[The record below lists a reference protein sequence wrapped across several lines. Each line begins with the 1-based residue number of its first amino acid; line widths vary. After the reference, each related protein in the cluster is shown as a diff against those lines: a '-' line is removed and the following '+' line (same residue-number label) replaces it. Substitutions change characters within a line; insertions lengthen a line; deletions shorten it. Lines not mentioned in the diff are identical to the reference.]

1 MKVFKFGGAS
11 VNSADAVR
19 NMAQIVQKHLESTP
33 LVVVVSAMGKTTNLL
48 EKLVPT
54 DSSFITPALPKAT
67 ALSSAEINQI
77 SENHSSL
84 RQQLEDYHIDIA
96 KSLIPNNEEIVNKV
110 HTLLRQL
117 DDTIQSLIT
126 PALPKATALSSA
138 EINQISENHSSP
150 ITQYNYNYD
159 QVVSYGELIST
170 TIIAEYLNHLGINT
184 LWEDA
189 RQLIHTDNHY
199 REGRV
204 DWQAT
209 QQAIQNSIF
218 KNQNSHSVIIT
229 QGFIGGTDGGTTTLG
244 REGSDYSA
252 AILAYCLGAESVTI
266 WKDVPGFLN
275 ADPKFFHDTVKI
287 GQIPYNEAIELAY
300 YGASVIHPKTVKPI
314 QNKGIPLY
322 IRSFISPDVEGSV
335 VGNYHTI
342 SPETPLYIFKN
353 NQILLSILPRDYSFI
368 AEDNLQ
374 VIFGILSKIGI
385 RVNLMQNS
393 ALSFS
398 ICIDNNPQRVGVLIE
413 RLKSVF
419 RVRYNEN
426 LQLITIRY
434 YTQQVIDRI
443 VAGRPILLEQ
453 RSRSTEQLIV
463 PCR

>member
-19 NMAQIVQKHLESTP
+19 NMAHIVQKHLESAP

-48 EKLVPT
+48 EKLVPG
-54 DSSFITPALPKAT
+54 ITSDNEHKA
-67 ALSSAEINQI
+67 
-77 SENHSSL
+77 L
-84 RQQLEDYHIDIA
+84 RQRLEDYHIDIV
-96 KSLIPNNEEIVNKV
+96 KSLIPDDKSIVNKV
-110 HTLLRQL
+110 YTLLHQL
-117 DDTIQSLIT
+117 DSTIATLQSD
-126 PALPKATALSSA
+126 
-138 EINQISENHSSP
+138 SEH
-150 ITQYNYNYD
+150 YNYNYD
-159 QVVSYGELIST
+159 QVVSFGELIST
-170 TIIAEYLNHLGINT
+170 TIIAHYLNHIGINT

-189 RQLIHTDNHY
+189 RQCIVTDNHH

-204 DWQAT
+204 DWESTRGECWRLKDNAT
-209 QQAIQNSIF
+209 GYQ
-218 KNQNSHSVIIT
+218 VVVT
-229 QGFIGGTDGGTTTLG
+229 QGFIGATSDLKTTTLG

-252 AILAYCLGAESVTI
+252 AILAYCLDAESVTI

-275 ADPKFFHDTVKI
+275 ADPKFFANTVKI
-287 GQIPYNEAIELAY
+287 SQIPYNEAIELAY

-322 IRSFISPDVEGSV
+322 IRSFITPEADGSSI
-335 VGNYHTI
+335 GDYKTI
-342 SPETPLYIFKN
+342 VPETPLYIFKN

-398 ICIDNNPQRVGVLIE
+398 ICIDNNPQLVAPLIE
-413 RLKSVF
+413 ELKNMF
-419 RVRYNEN
+419 RVRYNQN

-434 YTQQVIDRI
+434 YTQEVIDRI

-453 RSRSTEQLIV
+453 RSRTTEQLIV
-463 PCR
+463 PGK

>member
-19 NMAQIVQKHLESTP
+19 NMAQIVKQHLTAGEP

-48 EKLVPT
+48 EKLVPGAQE
-54 DSSFITPALPKAT
+54 D
-67 ALSSAEINQI
+67 NG
-77 SENHSSL
+77 L
-84 RQQLEDYHIDIA
+84 RKQLEDYHRNIASALLPDNKDIQD
-96 KSLIPNNEEIVNKV
+96 KISSL
-110 HTLLRQL
+110 LASL
-117 DDTIQSLIT
+117 DDLRSTL
-126 PALPKATALSSA
+126 PADL
-138 EINQISENHSSP
+138 EH
-150 ITQYNYNYD
+150 YNYNYD
-159 QVVSYGELIST
+159 QVVSHGELLST
-170 TIIAEYLNHLGINT
+170 TIIAEYLNNLGIKT
-184 LWEDA
+184 LWADA
-189 RQLIHTDNHY
+189 RQLIHTDSHF

-209 QQAIQNSIF
+209 QQAVLQLKQSNNQAIKQSDINSL
-218 KNQNSHSVIIT
+218 KQSSNQAIKQSQVILT
-229 QGFIGGTDGGTTTLG
+229 QGFIGGTNIKHPCCSSSPSKLEGVVEDRGHVSTTTLG

-252 AILAYCLGAESVTI
+252 AILAYCLNAESITI

-275 ADPKFFHDTVKI
+275 ADPKFFADTVKI
-287 GQIPYNEAIELAY
+287 NQIPYNEAIELAY

-322 IRSFISPDVEGSV
+322 IRSFITPESEGSV
-335 VGNYHTI
+335 IGNCHTI

-374 VIFGILSKIGI
+374 VIFGILNKLGI
-385 RVNLMQNS
+385 KANLMQNS

-398 ICIDNNPQRVGVLIE
+398 ICVDNNSQLVQPLIDE
-413 RLKSVF
+413 LKSMF

-434 YTQQVIDRI
+434 YTQQVIDSI

-453 RSRSTEQLIV
+453 RSRTTEQLIV
-463 PCR
+463 PAGK

>member
-19 NMAQIVQKHLESTP
+19 NMAQIVQKHLESEP

-48 EKLVPT
+48 EKLVPGIAC
-54 DSSFITPALPKAT
+54 DDKA
-67 ALSSAEINQI
+67 A
-77 SENHSSL
+77 L
-84 RQQLEDYHIDIA
+84 RQQLNDYHRSIA
-96 KSLIPNNEEIVNKV
+96 SALMPNNMDVQHKIDA
-110 HTLLRQL
+110 LLASL
-117 DDTIQSLIT
+117 DNLCTSL
-126 PALPKATALSSA
+126 PADI
-138 EINQISENHSSP
+138 EH
-150 ITQYNYNYD
+150 YNYNYD
-159 QVVSYGELIST
+159 QVVSHGELLST
-170 TIIAEYLNHLGINT
+170 TIIAEYLNSLGINT
-184 LWEDA
+184 LWQDA
-189 RQLIHTDNHY
+189 RQLIKTDAHY

-209 QQAIQNSIF
+209 QQEIENLKSKIDNSCR
-218 KNQNSHSVIIT
+218 VVLT
-229 QGFIGGTDGGTTTLG
+229 QGFIGSTNFQFSTLNSQFSTTTLG

-252 AILAYCLGAESVTI
+252 AIIAYCLKAESITI

-275 ADPKFFHDTVKI
+275 ADPKFFADTVKI
-287 GQIPYNEAIELAY
+287 SQIPYNEAIELAY

-314 QNKGIPLY
+314 QNMGIPLY
-322 IRSFISPDVEGSV
+322 IRSFITPEAEGSSI
-335 VGNYHTI
+335 GNYRTI
-342 SPETPLYIFKN
+342 EPTTPLYIFRN

-374 VIFGILSKIGI
+374 VIFGILNELGI

-398 ICIDNNPQRVGVLIE
+398 ICVDNNPQLVPTLIE
-413 RLKSVF
+413 KLNNMF

-434 YTQQVIDRI
+434 YTQRVIDHI

-453 RSRSTEQLIV
+453 RSRTTEQLIV
-463 PCR
+463 PA

>member
-48 EKLVPT
+48 EKLVPG
-54 DSSFITPALPKAT
+54 SSDITSTK
-67 ALSSAEINQI
+67 E
-77 SENHSSL
+77 L
-84 RQQLEDYHIDIA
+84 RQQLEEYHREIASSLMPENKEVQHKID
-96 KSLIPNNEEIVNKV
+96 
-110 HTLLRQL
+110 TLLSNL
-117 DDTIQSLIT
+117 DHLCTSLPT
-126 PALPKATALSSA
+126 DV
-138 EINQISENHSSP
+138 EHH
-150 ITQYNYNYD
+150 NYCYD
-159 QVVSYGELIST
+159 QVVCHGELLST
-170 TIIAEYLNHLGINT
+170 TIIAEYLNTLGINT
-184 LWEDA
+184 LWTDA
-189 RQLIHTDNHY
+189 RQLIKTDNHY

-204 DWQAT
+204 DWNAT
-209 QQAIQNSIF
+209 EKEIKNLEPSIKNSYSI
-218 KNQNSHSVIIT
+218 VLT
-229 QGFIGGTDGGTTTLG
+229 QGFIGGTTDGQTTTLG

-252 AILAYCLGAESVTI
+252 AILAHCLDAESVTI

-275 ADPKFFHDTVKI
+275 ADPKFFIDTVKI
-287 GQIPYNEAIELAY
+287 NQIPYNEAIELAY

-322 IRSFISPDVEGSV
+322 IRSFITPEAEGSS
-335 VGNYHTI
+335 VGDYRTLV
-342 SPETPLYIFKN
+342 PETPLYIFAN

-374 VIFGILSKIGI
+374 VIFGILNELGI

-398 ICIDNNPQRVGVLIE
+398 ICVDNNPQRIKILIE
-413 RLKSVF
+413 RLKSMF

-434 YTQQVIDRI
+434 YTQAVIDSI
-443 VAGRPILLEQ
+443 VNDRPILLEQ

-463 PCR
+463 PV

>member
-19 NMAQIVQKHLESTP
+19 NMAQVVQSHLESKP
-33 LVVVVSAMGKTTNLL
+33 LMVVVSAMGKTTNLL
-48 EKLVPT
+48 EKLVPGSA
-54 DSSFITPALPKAT
+54 DV
-67 ALSSAEINQI
+67 SSANA
-77 SENHSSL
+77 L
-84 RQQLEDYHIDIA
+84 RKQLEVYHLDIA
-96 KSLIPNNEEIVNKV
+96 KSLIPNDKTIIKKIQD
-110 HTLLRQL
+110 LLHQL
-117 DDTIQSLIT
+117 DNTIVSLQ
-126 PALPKATALSSA
+126 PDAA
-138 EINQISENHSSP
+138 H
-150 ITQYNYNYD
+150 YNYNYD
-159 QVVSYGELIST
+159 QVVSFGEIIST

-184 LWEDA
+184 LWSDA
-189 RQLIHTDNHY
+189 RQLIQTDNHY

-204 DWQAT
+204 DWQASET
-209 QQAIQNSIF
+209 ATKTLPTDSITY
-218 KNQNSHSVIIT
+218 SVILT
-229 QGFIGGTDGGTTTLG
+229 QGFIGGTVDHKTTTLG

-252 AILAYCLGAESVTI
+252 AILAYCLNAESVTI

-275 ADPKFFHDTVKI
+275 ADPKFFADTAKI
-287 GQIPYNEAIELAY
+287 SQIPYNEAIELAY

-314 QNKGIPLY
+314 QNKGIPLF
-322 IRSFISPDVEGSV
+322 IRSFITPEAEGSSI
-335 VGNYHTI
+335 GDYKTI
-342 SPETPLYIFKN
+342 VPETPLYIFKN

-398 ICIDNNPQRVGVLIE
+398 ICIDNNPQLINPLIE
-413 RLKSVF
+413 ELKSMF

-434 YTQQVIDRI
+434 YTQEVIDSI

-453 RSRSTEQLIV
+453 RSRTTEQLIV
-463 PCR
+463 PA

>member
-48 EKLVPT
+48 EKLVPGCS
-54 DSSFITPALPKAT
+54 DITSTKV
-67 ALSSAEINQI
+67 
-77 SENHSSL
+77 L
-84 RQQLEDYHIDIA
+84 RQQLEEYHREIASSLMPENKEVQHKID
-96 KSLIPNNEEIVNKV
+96 
-110 HTLLRQL
+110 TLLSNL
-117 DDTIQSLIT
+117 DHLCTSLPT
-126 PALPKATALSSA
+126 DV
-138 EINQISENHSSP
+138 EHH
-150 ITQYNYNYD
+150 NYCYD
-159 QVVSYGELIST
+159 QVVCHGELLST
-170 TIIAEYLNHLGINT
+170 TIIAEYLNTLGINT
-184 LWEDA
+184 LWTDA
-189 RQLIHTDNHY
+189 RQLIKTDNHY

-204 DWQAT
+204 DWDAT
-209 QQAIQNSIF
+209 EKEIKNLEPSI
-218 KNQNSHSVIIT
+218 KNFYSIVLT
-229 QGFIGGTDGGTTTLG
+229 QGFIGGTTDGQTTTLG

-252 AILAYCLGAESVTI
+252 AILAHCLDAESVTI

-275 ADPKFFHDTVKI
+275 ADPKFFIDTVKI
-287 GQIPYNEAIELAY
+287 SQIPYNEAIELAY

-322 IRSFISPDVEGSV
+322 IRSFITPEAEGSS
-335 VGNYHTI
+335 VGDY
-342 SPETPLYIFKN
+342 SKLVPETPLYIFRN

-374 VIFGILSKIGI
+374 VIFGILNELGI

-398 ICIDNNPQRVGVLIE
+398 ICVDNNPQRIKILIE
-413 RLKSVF
+413 RLKSMF

-434 YTQQVIDRI
+434 YTQAVIDSI
-443 VAGRPILLEQ
+443 VNDRPILLEQ

-463 PCR
+463 PV

>member
-19 NMAQIVQKHLESTP
+19 NMAQIVQCHIDSEP

-48 EKLVPT
+48 EKLVPW
-54 DSSFITPALPKAT
+54 AAKAGE
-67 ALSSAEINQI
+67 AEV
-77 SENHSSL
+77 L
-84 RQQLEDYHIDIA
+84 RQQLEDYHRSIASALMPDNKDVQQKIDDLLA
-96 KSLIPNNEEIVNKV
+96 DLD
-110 HTLLRQL
+110 TLC
-117 DDTIQSLIT
+117 DTL
-126 PALPKATALSSA
+126 PADA
-138 EINQISENHSSP
+138 EH
-150 ITQYNYNYD
+150 YNYNYD
-159 QVVSYGELIST
+159 QVVSHGELLST
-170 TIIAEYLNHLGINT
+170 TIIADYLNSLGINT
-184 LWEDA
+184 LWTDA
-189 RQLIHTDNHY
+189 RQLIKTDSHY

-209 QQAIQNSIF
+209 QNEINNLELRIKNSY
-218 KNQNSHSVIIT
+218 HVVLT
-229 QGFIGGTDGGTTTLG
+229 QGFIGGTADGHTTTLG

-252 AILAYCLGAESVTI
+252 AILAYCLEAESVTI

-275 ADPKFFHDTVKI
+275 ADPKFFTDTVKI
-287 GQIPYNEAIELAY
+287 SQIPYNEAIELAY

-314 QNKGIPLY
+314 QNKNIPLY
-322 IRSFISPDVEGSV
+322 IRSFITPDSEGSA

-353 NQILLSILPRDYSFI
+353 DQILLSILPRDYSFI

-374 VIFGILSKIGI
+374 VIFGLLNELGI

-398 ICIDNNPQRVGVLIE
+398 ICVDNHPQRIGVLIE
-413 RLKSVF
+413 RLKSMF

-434 YTQQVIDRI
+434 YTQQVIDHI

-453 RSRSTEQLIV
+453 RSRTTEQIIV
-463 PCR
+463 PCK

>member
-19 NMAQIVQKHLESTP
+19 NMAQIVQTHLEKEP

-54 DSSFITPALPKAT
+54 DSSLIT
-67 ALSSAEINQI
+67 Q
-77 SENHSSL
+77 HSSL
-84 RQQLEDYHIDIA
+84 RQQLEDYHLDIA
-96 KSLIPNNEEIVNKV
+96 KSLIPNDETIVNK
-110 HTLLRQL
+110 
-117 DDTIQSLIT
+117 IQSLLHQLDQTI
-126 PALPKATALSSA
+126 TALSHSA
-138 EINQISENHSSP
+138 TQSPSHSN
-150 ITQYNYNYD
+150 YNYCYD
-159 QVVSYGELIST
+159 QVVSFGELIST

-184 LWEDA
+184 LWQDA
-189 RQLIHTDNHY
+189 REIIKTDDHF
-199 REGRV
+199 REGRI
-204 DWQAT
+204 DWKAT
-209 QQAIQNSIF
+209 EQEIKNLELRIKNSCR
-218 KNQNSHSVIIT
+218 VILT
-229 QGFIGGTDGGTTTLG
+229 QGFIGGTHSPLSTLHSPLSTTTLG

-252 AILAYCLGAESVTI
+252 AILAYCLNAESVTI

-287 GQIPYNEAIELAY
+287 SQIPYNEAIELAY

-322 IRSFISPDVEGSV
+322 IRSFITPEAEGSSI
-335 VGNYHTI
+335 GDYHTLV
-342 SPETPLYIFKN
+342 PETPLYIFKN

-398 ICIDNNPQRVGVLIE
+398 ICIDNNPQLVKPLIE
-413 RLKSVF
+413 ELKSMF
-419 RVRYNEN
+419 RVRYNED
-426 LQLITIRY
+426 LQLI
-434 YTQQVIDRI
+434 DSI
-443 VAGRPILLEQ
+443 VANRPILLEQ
-453 RSRSTEQLIV
+453 RSRTTEQLIV
-463 PCR
+463 PCK

>member
-19 NMAQIVQKHLESTP
+19 NMAQIVQTHLEKEP

-48 EKLVPT
+48 EKLVPG
-54 DSSFITPALPKAT
+54 ITTGDERKA
-67 ALSSAEINQI
+67 
-77 SENHSSL
+77 L
-84 RQQLEDYHIDIA
+84 RQQLEDYHLGIV
-96 KSLIPNNEEIVNKV
+96 KSLIPNEESIIDNVNN
-110 HTLLRQL
+110 LLHQL
-117 DDTIQSLIT
+117 DSTIATLQSD
-126 PALPKATALSSA
+126 
-138 EINQISENHSSP
+138 SEH
-150 ITQYNYNYD
+150 YNYNYD
-159 QVVSYGELIST
+159 QVVSFGELIST

-184 LWEDA
+184 LWQDA
-189 RQLIHTDNHY
+189 REIIKTDDHF
-199 REGRV
+199 REGRI
-204 DWQAT
+204 DWKAT
-209 QQAIQNSIF
+209 EKEIENLKLHLEEELNTLKNKDNPVKKIKNSCR
-218 KNQNSHSVIIT
+218 VILT
-229 QGFIGGTDGGTTTLG
+229 QGFIGGTHSPLSTLHSPLSTTTLG

-252 AILAYCLGAESVTI
+252 AILAYCLNAESVTI

-287 GQIPYNEAIELAY
+287 SQIPYNEAIELAY

-322 IRSFISPDVEGSV
+322 IRSFITPEAEGSSIGDYRTLV
-335 VGNYHTI
+335 
-342 SPETPLYIFKN
+342 PETPLYIFKN

-398 ICIDNNPQRVGVLIE
+398 ICIDNNPQLVKPLIE
-413 RLKSVF
+413 ELKSMF
-419 RVRYNEN
+419 RVRYNED

-434 YTQQVIDRI
+434 YTQEVIDSI
-443 VAGRPILLEQ
+443 VANRPILLEQ
-453 RSRSTEQLIV
+453 RSRTTEQLIV
-463 PCR
+463 PCK

>member
-19 NMAQIVQKHLESTP
+19 NMARIVQNHLESET

-48 EKLVPT
+48 EKLVPGT
-54 DSSFITPALPKAT
+54 AANEDKAAL
-67 ALSSAEINQI
+67 
-77 SENHSSL
+77 
-84 RQQLEDYHIDIA
+84 RRQLEEYHLSIA
-96 KSLIPNNEEIVNKV
+96 KSLIPNEEGIVDKV
-110 HTLLRQL
+110 RGLLSRL
-117 DDTIQSLIT
+117 DGTIASLT
-126 PALPKATALSSA
+126 P
-138 EINQISENHSSP
+138 SEE
-150 ITQYNYNYD
+150 QYNFNYD
-159 QVVSYGELIST
+159 QVVSFGELIST
-170 TIIAEYLNHLGINT
+170 TIIAHYLNHLGINT
-184 LWEDA
+184 LWQDA
-189 RQLIHTDNHY
+189 RQLIRTDDHY

-204 DWQAT
+204 KWVET
-209 QQAIQNSIF
+209 QQAIQNSEFRIH
-218 KNQNSHSVIIT
+218 NSYSVVIT
-229 QGFIGGTDGGTTTLG
+229 QGFIGGTSSSFTTTLG

-252 AILAYCLGAESVTI
+252 SILAYCLGAKSVTI

-275 ADPKFFHDTVKI
+275 ADPKFFSDTVKI
-287 GQIPYNEAIELAY
+287 SQIPYNEAIELAY

-322 IRSFISPDVEGSV
+322 IKSFITPESEGSSI
-335 VGNYHTI
+335 GEYKTI
-342 SPETPLYIFKN
+342 VPETPLYIFAN

-374 VIFGILSKIGI
+374 VIFGILNDLGI

-398 ICIDNNPQRVGVLIE
+398 ICINNNPQLVKPLIE
-413 RLKSVF
+413 RLKSMF

-434 YTQQVIDRI
+434 YTQEVIDRI

-453 RSRSTEQLIV
+453 RSRSTEQLVV
-463 PCR
+463 PSTSMI

>member
-19 NMAQIVQKHLESTP
+19 NMAHIVQSHLESEP

-48 EKLVPT
+48 EKLVPG
-54 DSSFITPALPKAT
+54 ITTGDERKA
-67 ALSSAEINQI
+67 
-77 SENHSSL
+77 L
-84 RQQLEDYHIDIA
+84 RQQLEDYHLGIV
-96 KSLIPNNEEIVNKV
+96 KSLIPNEESIINKV
-110 HTLLRQL
+110 NNLLHQL
-117 DDTIQSLIT
+117 DSTIATLQSD
-126 PALPKATALSSA
+126 
-138 EINQISENHSSP
+138 SEH
-150 ITQYNYNYD
+150 YNYNYD
-159 QVVSYGELIST
+159 QVVSFGELIST
-170 TIIAEYLNHLGINT
+170 TIIAHYLNHLGINT

-189 RQLIHTDNHY
+189 RQCIVTDNHH

-204 DWQAT
+204 DWEST
-209 QQAIQNSIF
+209 RGECWRLKDNAIGYQ
-218 KNQNSHSVIIT
+218 VVVL
-229 QGFIGGTDGGTTTLG
+229 QGFIGATSDLKTTTLG

-252 AILAYCLGAESVTI
+252 AILAYCLNAESVTI

-275 ADPKFFHDTVKI
+275 ADPKFFADTVKI
-287 GQIPYNEAIELAY
+287 SQIPYNEAIELAY

-314 QNKGIPLY
+314 QNKGIPLF
-322 IRSFISPDVEGSV
+322 IRSFITPEAEGSSI
-335 VGNYHTI
+335 GDYKTI
-342 SPETPLYIFKN
+342 VPETPLYIFKN

-398 ICIDNNPQRVGVLIE
+398 ICIDNNPQLINPLIE
-413 RLKSVF
+413 ELKSMF

-434 YTQQVIDRI
+434 YTQEVIDSI
-443 VAGRPILLEQ
+443 VANRPILLEQ
-453 RSRSTEQLIV
+453 RSRTTEQLIV
-463 PCR
+463 PA